1 MFKIFFLTVTVLF
14 IIVVLIQQ
22 KNSTLGSMMGG
33 DGGDEMVQT
42 RRGAEKFLHQ
52 LTIIL
57 AILWIGGGLCSMLI
71 A

>member
-14 IIVVLIQQ
+14 IAVVLVQQ

-42 RRGAEKFLHQ
+42 RRGAERFLHR

-57 AILWIGGGLCSMLI
+57 AVLWVGGGLYAMLI

>member
-14 IIVVLIQQ
+14 IAVVLVQQ

-42 RRGAEKFLHQ
+42 RRGAEKFLHRM
-52 LTIIL
+52 TILL
-57 AILWIGGGLCSMLI
+57 AILWICGGLYSMLI